1 MGVGVDGV
9 RLEKES
15 ESRRSASR
23 EGVRVKKE
31 CE

>member
-15 ESRRSASR
+15 EYRRSASR
-23 EGVRVKKE
+23 RMRVEKE
-31 CE
+31 CL

>member
-15 ESRRSASR
+15 EYRMSASR
-23 EGVRVKKE
+23 EGVREKKE